1 MVKMSTEA
9 NSVYNF
15 QKMERV
21 AFLGLTAHERWPLFL
36 RLSGDEYTVELS
48 RYPAPGDR
56 LVKREVLIDDRLGEM
71 MLMWSW
77 PSDVCMERSQYQ
89 LITRGIHLGVVIYCV
104 NYRRSFMDA
113 RKILEDIAKKSRF
126 PDVPK
131 ILVGYSQEDI
141 EDNRQ
146 VSRDEGE
153 TAAQEYSCPFV
164 EVSLMNDDDIER
176 LLVMMGRIARERA
189 RECSK

>member
-1 MVKMSTEA
+1 
-9 NSVYNF
+9 
-15 QKMERV
+15 
-21 AFLGLTAHERWPLFL
+21 
-36 RLSGDEYTVELS
+36 
-48 RYPAPGDR
+48 
-56 LVKREVLIDDRLGEM
+56 
-71 MLMWSW
+71 
-77 PSDVCMERSQYQ
+77 
-89 LITRGIHLGVVIYCV
+89 
-104 NYRRSFMDA
+104 MDA

-164 EVSLMNDDDIER
+164 EVSLMNDDDIEH

>member
-1 MVKMSTEA
+1 MVKMSTKA
-9 NSVYNF
+9 DNVYNF

-21 AFLGLTAHERWPLFL
+21 AFLGLTVHERWPLFL

-89 LITRGIHLGVVIYCV
+89 LITRGIHLGVVIYCI

-164 EVSLMNDDDIER
+164 EVSLMNDDDIEH

>member
-146 VSRDEGE
+146 VSRWKGK
-153 TAAQEYSCPFV
+153 QRHRNIHV
-164 EVSLMNDDDIER
+164 
-176 LLVMMGRIARERA
+176 LL
-189 RECSK
+189 SKCLL